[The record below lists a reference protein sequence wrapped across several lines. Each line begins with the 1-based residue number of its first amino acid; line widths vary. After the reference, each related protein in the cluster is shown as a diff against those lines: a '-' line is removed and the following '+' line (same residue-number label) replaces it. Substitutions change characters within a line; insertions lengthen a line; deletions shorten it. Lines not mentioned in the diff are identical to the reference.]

1 MAISPPSDIVL
12 DVVRAADP
20 SRYTA
25 AFDRL
30 ARMSMPGT
38 AGSQFATAFDDASA
52 KTAPGLADARAKFA
66 SLAPLKAGQA
76 SKAAAKAA
84 VPAQTEKT
92 LRQFE
97 AQVISTFI
105 EQMMPKSEDNAN
117 TFGSGLSG
125 DVWRSQLSE
134 KIAAEIAKSG
144 GLGIREKIQAALV
157 ARAGVAPGAEGTD
170 SAAAQKV
177 LDRKLSGANSRDAA
191 VPLAVERQ
199 FLNITKPG
207 FAAGALRSS
216 STPRA

>member
-20 SRYTA
+20 TRYTTA
-25 AFDRL
+25 YDRL
-30 ARMSMPGT
+30 ARMATPGAT
-38 AGSQFATAFDDASA
+38 GTQFAEAFTDAT
-52 KTAPGLADARAKFA
+52 TAPGLADARARFA
-66 SLAPLKAGQA
+66 SLAPLKASVEG
-76 SKAAAKAA
+76 KAAAKAA

-105 EQMMPKSEDNAN
+105 EQMMPKSEENKN
-117 TFGSGLSG
+117 TYGDGLSG
-125 DVWRSQLSE
+125 DVWRSQLAE
-134 KIAAEIAKSG
+134 KIAGEISKSG
-144 GLGIREKIQAALV
+144 GFGIREKIQAALV
-157 ARAGVAPGAEGTD
+157 ARAGAVPPGDGTA
-170 SAAAQKV
+170 SAQKV
-177 LDRKLSGANSRDAA
+177 LDRTLAGANSRDAA

-207 FAAGALRSS
+207 VAAGALRTS